1 MMQILAEYYQFSGM
15 IIKKEIR
22 CPELKATASEKTQ
35 FLSWEMS
42 LFEVDN
48 NVTKIL
54 PSRCSI
60 NLAEALSKQEQ
71 LRNLIN
77 TLPRSFFPPTTN
89 KKSLT
94 SDRLSKIFRRC
105 WHLEGNE

>member
-1 MMQILAEYYQFSGM
+1 MILMMQILAEFYQFPGM

-60 NLAEALSKQEQ
+60 NLAKQER
-71 LRNLIN
+71 LWNFEFIN
-77 TLPRSFFPPTTN
+77 RF
-89 KKSLT
+89 
-94 SDRLSKIFRRC
+94 
-105 WHLEGNE
+105 

>member
-1 MMQILAEYYQFSGM
+1 MCENNNSDVLSLELH
-15 IIKKEIR
+15 
-22 CPELKATASEKTQ
+22 LKATAAAEETQ

-60 NLAEALSKQEQ
+60 NLAKQER
-71 LRNLIN
+71 LWNFEFIN
-77 TLPRSFFPPTTN
+77 RF
-89 KKSLT
+89 
-94 SDRLSKIFRRC
+94 
-105 WHLEGNE
+105 

>member
-1 MMQILAEYYQFSGM
+1 MILVMQILAEFYQFPGM

-35 FLSWEMS
+35 FLSREMS

-48 NVTKIL
+48 DVTKIL

-60 NLAEALSKQEQ
+60 NLAQALSNQE
-71 LRNLIN
+71 
-77 TLPRSFFPPTTN
+77 
-89 KKSLT
+89 
-94 SDRLSKIFRRC
+94 RLWNF
-105 WHLEGNE
+105 

>member
-1 MMQILAEYYQFSGM
+1 MQIWAEFDLFSEKM
-15 IIKKEIR
+15 RKKEFR

-35 FLSWEMS
+35 FLSREMS

-60 NLAEALSKQEQ
+60 NLAQALSNQE
-71 LRNLIN
+71 
-77 TLPRSFFPPTTN
+77 
-89 KKSLT
+89 
-94 SDRLSKIFRRC
+94 RLWNF
-105 WHLEGNE
+105 

>member
-1 MMQILAEYYQFSGM
+1 MSWAKDFLL
-15 IIKKEIR
+15 R
-22 CPELKATASEKTQ
+22 ATASEETQ

-60 NLAEALSKQEQ
+60 NLAEPLSNQER
-71 LRNLIN
+71 LWN
-77 TLPRSFFPPTTN
+77 FEFKDTN
-89 KKSLT
+89 E
-94 SDRLSKIFRRC
+94 
-105 WHLEGNE
+105 H